1 MFRVWDISLMLCFS
15 LSLMFFGVEGESEL
29 PPPRNLTFKWETP
42 FTLRLTWKK
51 PKDLEPDCSVN
62 YTVNAIPSQD
72 CSEKAI
78 TISYTTR
85 VKNTTCKLNIPNV
98 NGLCISV
105 KVNPEECG
113 NKKQSPPLEISIPPP
128 PVRLVKNMSFEYY
141 HDRLKC
147 TWDSDVDVPDLGL
160 YYWLPQKEMVKKC
173 NEMKIGECVIN
184 DTFHNKEMFYLFNG
198 TYKGQPVNNTF
209 RQNSS
214 TYFVKLEKPKLTI
227 QRIEQS
233 LRFHTNFTVSEFGA
247 HCYEKNYIYSKCDEI
262 KQVKVLD
269 SVYKVDYDSSCK
281 YRARVQIILSSR
293 CGAGKSDLSDEVE
306 YGENRDSNLPALLA
320 GIIIPLMLSC
330 FLIVSLVLLRRHKD
344 IIFPKIPEPT
354 LIFKDMFINNIRTAE
369 DLRSTADGRLYI
381 PIEEIVENKIRLEPE
396 TPLIPT
402 KTDMTYKQL

>member
-1 MFRVWDISLMLCFS
+1 MNT
-15 LSLMFFGVEGESEL
+15 GT
-29 PPPRNLTFKWETP
+29 N
-42 FTLRLTWKK
+42 RLYFIVIINMKIR
-51 PKDLEPDCSVN
+51 CHQ
-62 YTVNAIPSQD
+62 QD

-160 YYWLPQKEMVKKC
+160 YYWYVTVFLTIVLYISLSF
-173 NEMKIGECVIN
+173 MKIGECVIN

-227 QRIEQS
+227 QRIGQS
-233 LRFHTNFTVSEFGA
+233 LCFHTNFTVSEFGA
-247 HCYEKNYIYSKCDEI
+247 HCYEKNYIYSKCDEVNHI
-262 KQVKVLD
+262 LD

-330 FLIVSLVLLRRHKD
+330 FLIVSLVLLRR
-344 IIFPKIPEPT
+344 
-354 LIFKDMFINNIRTAE
+354 
-369 DLRSTADGRLYI
+369 
-381 PIEEIVENKIRLEPE
+381 
-396 TPLIPT
+396 
-402 KTDMTYKQL
+402 